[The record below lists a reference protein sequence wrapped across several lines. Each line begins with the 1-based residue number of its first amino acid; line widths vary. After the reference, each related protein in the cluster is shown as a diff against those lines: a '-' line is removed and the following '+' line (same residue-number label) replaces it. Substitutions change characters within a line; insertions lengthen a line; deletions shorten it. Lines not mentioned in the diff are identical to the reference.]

1 MGIGPSMR
9 FSERSLMNTEGA
21 RAEVR
26 DVVNRHREREARRHG
41 PTPGQFGAARRGGGV
56 VGLG

>member
-1 MGIGPSMR
+1 
-9 FSERSLMNTEGA
+9 MNTEGA